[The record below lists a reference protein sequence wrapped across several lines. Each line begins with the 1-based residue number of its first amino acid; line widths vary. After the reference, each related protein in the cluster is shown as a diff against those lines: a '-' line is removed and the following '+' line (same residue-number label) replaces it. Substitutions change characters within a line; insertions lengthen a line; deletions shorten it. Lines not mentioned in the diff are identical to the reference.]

1 MIERHCRRLG
11 ARRMC
16 SVLGVSRSG
25 FYAWRGRPESDRCR
39 QDRRLKVEI
48 RAYYRASRC
57 KYGSPMIWKDLRE
70 AGTRVSEKR
79 VARLMRE
86 DGLSSRKRRRFV
98 LTTDSSHSEAV
109 APNVLDRAFKV
120 ENLDTVWVGDITYIA
135 TREGW
140 LYLAVLLDLCSRKVV
155 GWSTS
160 QSLADELTLEA
171 LDRALLERQPK
182 AGLLHHSDRGSQ
194 YASYEYQKKL
204 TQRGVVPSMSRKG
217 NCWDNACAESFFST
231 LKREAIPDEGF
242 VTRDQARAALFD
254 WIEVVYNR
262 ARRHSS
268 VGHVSP
274 VAYEAKRQEKAA

>member
-11 ARRMC
+11 VRRMC

-25 FYAWRGRPESDRCR
+25 FYAWRGRPESERNR

-57 KYGSPMIWKDLRE
+57 KYGSPMIWRDLRE
-70 AGTRVSEKR
+70 AGIRISEKR

-98 LTTDSSHSEAV
+98 VTTDSSHSEAV

-140 LYLAVLLDLCSRKVV
+140 LYLAILLDLCSRKVV

-160 QSLADELTLEA
+160 ESLAEELTLEA

-204 TQRGVVPSMSRKG
+204 KKRGVVPSMSRKG

-274 VAYEAKRQEKAA
+274 VAYEAKRQEKSA